1 MTPEWTTA
9 CPDWADRLRE
19 GRSIIPPPIFPTQAE
34 RALEV
39 FKGLR
44 MVDAPGSPSFG
55 DACKQWMFDLVAS
68 IFGAYDEDSGRRLI
82 TEWFLLV
89 PKKNIKSTGAA
100 GIMLTAQVL
109 NWRESAE
116 FTILAPTI
124 EVADN
129 SFKPARDAC
138 SERYAE
144 DMSALMQVQSHVR
157 TITHRINGGTLKVI
171 AADSDTVGGKK
182 SVGTLIDE
190 LWLFGKRADS
200 ENMFREALGGLTSRP
215 EGFTIYLTTQS
226 DEPPA
231 GVFAKKLNYAR
242 AVRDGRIK
250 DPRFV
255 PILYEFPKE
264 MIDRGE
270 HRDARNFWM
279 VNPNWGLSV
288 DVEYILREHQKAVED
303 GEDSLRGFLAKH
315 GNVEIGL
322 ALGTDRWPG
331 AEFWEQQGRAGVTL
345 DTLIERCEVITFG
358 VDGGGLDDLLGA
370 AAVGRDAESGE
381 WLHWA
386 KAWAHPSVMERRKS
400 ERSKF
405 EQFSDDG
412 DLVLVDRM
420 GQDIEELAD
429 CVDRIEQSGK
439 LDKIGVDPAGIGQIV
454 DAIVEKGIDTD
465 RIVGIPQGWKLH
477 GAIKTTERKLA
488 ERVLVHS
495 GSRLMAYCVGNAK
508 VEPRGNAILVTKQ
521 VSGRAKIDPLMATFN
536 AVQLMSLNPQP
547 NTPQLFT

>member
-1 MTPEWTTA
+1 MLK
-9 CPDWADRLRE
+9 RL
-19 GRSIIPPPIFPTQAE
+19 F
-34 RALEV
+34 
-39 FKGLR
+39 
-44 MVDAPGSPSFG
+44 
-55 DACKQWMFDLVAS
+55 
-68 IFGAYDEDSGRRLI
+68 
-82 TEWFLLV
+82 
-89 PKKNIKSTGAA
+89 
-100 GIMLTAQVL
+100 
-109 NWRESAE
+109 
-116 FTILAPTI
+116 
-124 EVADN
+124 
-129 SFKPARDAC
+129 
-138 SERYAE
+138 
-144 DMSALMQVQSHVR
+144 
-157 TITHRINGGTLKVI
+157 
-171 AADSDTVGGKK
+171 
-182 SVGTLIDE
+182 
-190 LWLFGKRADS
+190 
-200 ENMFREALGGLTSRP
+200 
-215 EGFTIYLTTQS
+215 
-226 DEPPA
+226 
-231 GVFAKKLNYAR
+231 
-242 AVRDGRIK
+242 
-250 DPRFV
+250 
-255 PILYEFPKE
+255 
-264 MIDRGE
+264 
-270 HRDARNFWM
+270 
-279 VNPNWGLSV
+279 
-288 DVEYILREHQKAVED
+288 
-303 GEDSLRGFLAKH
+303 
-315 GNVEIGL
+315 
-322 ALGTDRWPG
+322 
-331 AEFWEQQGRAGVTL
+331 
-345 DTLIERCEVITFG
+345 
-358 VDGGGLDDLLGA
+358 DLLGA